1 MNEPAMRLDPLRQT
15 WTVYSPARAL
25 QPQLTARHGAAPDS
39 PSPFLSGLEKFAGSA
54 LHEKRHEHDWQVR
67 VVPNRAPILKV
78 EGDHRRR
85 AEGFYDHCGAVGAHE
100 VIVEAADSLNLE
112 ELDLPRIGGI
122 IEAWKLRM
130 VDLTHD
136 SRMRSFF
143 VLKDVG
149 VPAGERI
156 KHSLSQL
163 LAMAIVPPQLRTK
176 LNAARD
182 FFERKGR
189 SIFEDLLA
197 EELRAASR
205 LVYENNGFALFCPYA
220 SRSPFEQMIVP
231 KRQCPDFHGI
241 SDQEISQLADVLKNG
256 LQKLNRALNHPA
268 YNLVLTTA
276 PTRTSRRDQW
286 NTIDH
291 DFRWHIEIVP
301 RLYHSGGFELA
312 TGCHVNTVLP
322 ETAAEYLRKIEI

>member
-1 MNEPAMRLDPLRQT
+1 MRLDPLRQT

-25 QPQLTARHGAAPDS
+25 QPQLTARNGNAAAA
-39 PSPFLSGLEKFAGSA
+39 PSPFLSGLEKFAGNA
-54 LHEKRHEHDWQVR
+54 LHEKAHEQGWRVR

-78 EGDHRRR
+78 EGDPKWRG
-85 AEGFYDHCGAVGAHE
+85 EGFYDHCGAVGAHE
-100 VIVEAADSLNLE
+100 VIVESADTQKLE
-112 ELDLPRIGGI
+112 ELDLPKIGSI

-130 VDLTHD
+130 VDLTRD
-136 SRMRSFF
+136 PRMRSFF
-143 VLKDVG
+143 IIKDVG
-149 VPAGERI
+149 EPAGEHI

-163 LAMAIVPPQLRTK
+163 MAMAMVPPDLRTK
-176 LNAARD
+176 LDVARD
-182 FFERKGR
+182 FYERKGR

-197 EELRAASR
+197 EEMRSGSR

-220 SRSPFEQMIVP
+220 SRAPFEQMIVP

-241 SDQEISQLADVLKNG
+241 SDQEISQLADVLKNA

-276 PTRTSRRDQW
+276 PTRTSRRDHW
-286 NTIDH
+286 NTIDQ

-322 ETAAEYLRKIEI
+322 ETAADYLRKIEI